1 MTFPGCTVDGGGGG
15 GGLVTA
21 SSTGLR
27 FLFGPPASEAEDS
40 MVPVG
45 SYIPAVML
53 GKLIEV

>member
-1 MTFPGCTVDGGGGG
+1 M
-15 GGLVTA
+15 TA